1 VITGGLH
8 GLGKLLACR
17 FSKNFNDGSV
27 HLIILNRSDTNLDE
41 FKRDLIKNAGSA
53 FTHFTFYKVDVSKSA
68 DVEATW
74 QQIVSEFGQ
83 VHILI
88 NNAAIAMGKRVDEL
102 KIGEVQQMIDINF
115 VAYTHFI
122 ILFLA
127 QTCLKTAPMHRF

>member
-1 VITGGLH
+1 M
-8 GLGKLLACR
+8 
-17 FSKNFNDGSV
+17 SK
-27 HLIILNRSDTNLDE
+27 
-41 FKRDLIKNAGSA
+41 A
-53 FTHFTFYKVDVSKSA
+53 A

-74 QQIVSEFGQ
+74 QQIVSKFGQ

-102 KIGEVQQMIDINF
+102 KINEVQQMIDINF

-127 QTCLKTAPMHRF
+127 QTCLKTAPVHRFQIVNTGSIAGHMACSRNSIYCASKYAISGFVDALRQELLS